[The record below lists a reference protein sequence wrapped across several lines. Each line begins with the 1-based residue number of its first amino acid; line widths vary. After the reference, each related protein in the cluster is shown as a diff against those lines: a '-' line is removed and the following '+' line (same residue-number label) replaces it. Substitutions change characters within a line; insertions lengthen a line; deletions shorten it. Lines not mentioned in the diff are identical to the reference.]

1 MRNLSVRMK
10 VVVWCGLTMMIAMI
24 CGFGFSGYQIWTET
38 EERGVQEAMKVA
50 AEAANDMKGDM
61 DAMVKSAETFIAA
74 VSDQSKKQ
82 PILYQNALST
92 TNRVALV
99 NPSAFSTWFW
109 VDTSSMDISGFEP
122 KDGKEIDA
130 NKLFAVTVR
139 NIGGQIESTV
149 RGNNTVGDSDAWYNI
164 PFQQKKT
171 TFSEPYFW
179 DYGDGVKRLVSSIAL
194 PVFHDDNVIGVGGL
208 DISMDEMQKVADN
221 CEAFDGLAK
230 LVILSP
236 EGMIIGYTGDAAR
249 VGKDLG
255 EYSEAF
261 KNLRDRVLTGES
273 MYIWTS
279 SGDLVLYYP
288 FELGSTGQYL
298 VSAMRIPGSVIMAP
312 AKAALYQIIALGI
325 VCLTIAGFLM
335 WYAAGKISKPIQNVV
350 DSLNDISQGEGD
362 LTVRLTIN
370 SKDEL
375 GNLAQAFNVFVEKV
389 HDTISDVMRLTL
401 DVASASTQIAA
412 SSEEIAAGME
422 EQSGQVQEISTAVEE
437 MSASINEVAQKSH
450 DANSSAGDAKQVALD
465 GGDIVQQTMSG
476 MNEIE
481 TVVSDSSLS
490 IGELGKQGERIGEII
505 EVINDI
511 ADQTNL
517 LALNAAIEAARA
529 GEHGRG
535 FAVVADEV
543 RKLADRTTKATDGVS
558 ELISGIQ
565 AGTHQAVEKMSSGT
579 EIVGKGVDSARRAGE
594 SLNNIVDGAENVAE
608 MVQSIAAAAEQQSAA
623 SEQISRNIQ
632 SIAAVTHQSREG
644 TQQASVAAA
653 GLSEKAE
660 SLKQLVAQFKVK
672 DAA

>member
-1 MRNLSVRMK
+1 MRNLSIRMK
-10 VVVWCGLTMMIAMI
+10 VVVWCGLTMTIAMI
-24 CGFGFSGYQIWTET
+24 CGFSFAGIKIWNET
-38 EERGVQEAMKVA
+38 KAKAEQEAMKIIASTSTTLKGSMDEKASTAQSLCDALYRTDDEPLLNMQNVKGINRRQILFKPDLLA
-50 AEAANDMKGDM
+50 AWTWLNKDTADLTNFEIDGIKHDMSKFASTLTIRNNGKLESSSRVNRT
-61 DAMVKSAETFIAA
+61 AKPT
-74 VSDQSKKQ
+74 DQWFWEPWNKKQ
-82 PILYQNALST
+82 IFL
-92 TNRVALV
+92 
-99 NPSAFSTWFW
+99 
-109 VDTSSMDISGFEP
+109 
-122 KDGKEIDA
+122 
-130 NKLFAVTVR
+130 
-139 NIGGQIESTV
+139 
-149 RGNNTVGDSDAWYNI
+149 
-164 PFQQKKT
+164 
-171 TFSEPYFW
+171 SEPYIW
-179 DYGDGVKRLVSSIAL
+179 DYGNGQVVLQASFATIIKRGDKTVGIAGV
-194 PVFHDDNVIGVGGL
+194 
-208 DISMDEMQKVADN
+208 DISMNQMQEIADKN
-221 CEAFDGLAK
+221 NEFDGSAK
-230 LVILSP
+230 LGILSP
-236 EGMIIGYTGDAAR
+236 TGKIIAFQGKPDLIT
-249 VGKDLG
+249 KDLV
-255 EYSEAF
+255 EISPTF
-261 KNLRDRVLTGES
+261 MKVKDRVLTGES